1 MIARDVVLFTQQ
13 AIGFHRL
20 RSFLTALG
28 IAIGVAAVVML
39 TSMGSGLN
47 HYIIGEFSE
56 FGANNLVIMP
66 GKPDT
71 VGIGPPGVMN
81 TQRPLTIEDA
91 EAVANIPGVLITA
104 GNRVGSSELEVDG
117 RVRTTMVLGSSPH
130 IIGLLQTRIRDGS
143 GLPIDDNPLSP
154 RPLAVLGAT
163 VYTDLFGTKS
173 AVGERIRLGGSRF
186 RVAGVLEPKGD
197 VLGFNID
204 DAVVIPSARALALY
218 NSESLMEIMV
228 RYDETASVTE
238 LTKQIKRLL
247 IARHGVEDF
256 NIVSQQQIMEALS
269 SVLEVI
275 TIAVAAL
282 GGISLFVGGVGIF
295 TVMTIAVRERTQE
308 IGLLRSIGS
317 TRAQVQRLFLSES
330 IVLATLGGV
339 FGLLLGAVIVLL
351 IGVLVPDLPVRLSP
365 PYILASLAI
374 SLFIGL
380 VAGVAPAGHAA
391 KLDPLEA
398 LRTE

>member
-1 MIARDVVLFTQQ
+1 MFTQQ

-56 FGANNLVIMP
+56 FGANNLIVMP

-71 VGIGPPGVMN
+71 VGIGPPGVLN

-91 EAVANIPGVLITA
+91 EAISDIPGILITS
-104 GNRVGSSELEVDG
+104 GNRVGSSEMEANG
-117 RVRTTMVLGSSPH
+117 GVRTTMVLGSSPH
-130 IIGLLQTRIRDGS
+130 LIGLMQAKIQHGS
-143 GLPIDDNPLSP
+143 ILPIDDDPLSP
-154 RPLAVLGAT
+154 RALAVLGST
-163 VYTDLFGTKS
+163 VYKDLYGTKS
-173 AVGERIRLGGSRF
+173 AVGDRIRLGGSRF
-186 RVAGVLEPKGD
+186 RVVGVLEPKGD

-204 DAVVIPSARALALY
+204 DAVVIPTARVLALY

-228 RYDETASVTE
+228 RYDETVPVAEVI
-238 LTKQIKRLL
+238 KQIKRLL
-247 IARHGVEDF
+247 ITRHGVEDF
-256 NIVSQQQIMEALS
+256 NVISQQQIMEALN

-275 TIAVAAL
+275 TVAVAAL

-317 TRAQVQRLFLSES
+317 TRKQVQRLFLSES
-330 IVLATLGGV
+330 VVLASLGG
-339 FGLLLGAVIVLL
+339 LLGLALGGGIVLL
-351 IGVLVPDLPVRLSP
+351 IGILVPGLPVRLSP
-365 PYILASLAI
+365 PYIVASLCVSLAI
-374 SLFIGL
+374 GL
-380 VAGVAPAGHAA
+380 LAGVAPAGHAA